1 MGNTGDV
8 DARGWG
14 LSLSRTVADG
24 IHASID
30 YTHTDAEWLRPTAT
44 TGRLALVMPS
54 VVRRQFEQL
63 HDVTTSI
70 DSELPRF
77 DTHVFVIYK
86 LNSGFTSPDAATF
99 RPRFGSRFDV
109 EVSQA
114 LPFLDFASAQWQ
126 MIIAVR
132 NLFQED
138 LLETS
143 VYSVISPEGCA
154 VILWKDAG

>member
-1 MGNTGDV
+1 
-8 DARGWG
+8 
-14 LSLSRTVADG
+14 
-24 IHASID
+24 
-30 YTHTDAEWLRPTAT
+30 
-44 TGRLALVMPS
+44 MPS

-70 DSELPRF
+70 DSELPRL

-86 LNSGFTSPDAATF
+86 LNSGFSSADATAR
-99 RPRFGSRFDV
+99 RPRVGSRFDV

-126 MIIAVR
+126 MVVAVR
-132 NLFQED
+132 NLFQQD

-143 VYSVISPEGCA
+143 VYDELQVVRPPKHVVGGVTIRF
-154 VILWKDAG
+154 